1 MSNTIIIHEPHS
13 EITPVLSRHER
24 FRFWLQGKHP
34 ALRFGYKI
42 IIGIAGFS
50 TILVGIAL
58 LVFPGPGW
66 LLIFA
71 GLALL
76 SLEFTFA
83 QRLNKWVKQKFVNIW
98 HKIRKQK

>member
-50 TILVGIAL
+50 TILVGPRM
-58 LVFPGPGW
+58 VTYFRG
-66 LLIFA
+66 F
-71 GLALL
+71 
-76 SLEFTFA
+76 SFTKF
-83 QRLNKWVKQKFVNIW
+83 RIHFCSTIKQMG
-98 HKIRKQK
+98 